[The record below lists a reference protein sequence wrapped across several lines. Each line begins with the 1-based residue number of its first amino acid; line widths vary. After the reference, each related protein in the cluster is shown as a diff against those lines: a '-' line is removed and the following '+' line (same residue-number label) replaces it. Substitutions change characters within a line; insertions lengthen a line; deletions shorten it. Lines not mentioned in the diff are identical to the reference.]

1 MPTYDLHE
9 RALDQATI
17 VKDPLARVEIVA
29 GVIDCI
35 CGGGMM
41 ACCGFESERIYSILR
56 TSLLDLTAEIQ
67 QGLRDKVKTK
77 DFIENDVLAHIQGN
91 SWNYVTGDGMHNF
104 AGEQLS
110 ETKI

>member
-35 CGGGMM
+35 CGGGMT
-41 ACCGFESERIYSILR
+41 AVGSSPRES
-56 TSLLDLTAEIQ
+56 TASY
-67 QGLRDKVKTK
+67 GLRC
-77 DFIENDVLAHIQGN
+77 
-91 SWNYVTGDGMHNF
+91 
-104 AGEQLS
+104 
-110 ETKI
+110 